1 MNSSA
6 ASKHMS
12 VTRPGTES
20 AQALIATILHTRTAR
35 YLFVSI
41 WGVTLAPLIG
51 LPAAAFWWLATTALS
66 LFRTGFEILLR
77 RRPSLSLWGLP
88 VVGMLTGV
96 GWATAPWLAW
106 TSGHSAG
113 RGIAV
118 IMLASGYQIAFTQ
131 LASRPKMAAI
141 ITAPYGVT
149 AICIGGTL
157 WGSAEFPSFLVG
169 LTLLAAQLTFTVAF
183 GGQAQR
189 SLDKSLQSQNRLI
202 ADLELARD
210 QADAADRAKSAF
222 LGSISHELRTPM
234 SGVLG
239 AAQLLA
245 ETRLNGR
252 QQEYVGI
259 IRQSGAVLSGLLN
272 DILEMTRVLA
282 EGVHIETAEVDIAA
296 LLPRI
301 IEPWSA
307 RAAAKGL
314 DFDVEVDPAIPAL
327 VLVDPAR
334 VTQILNSLLSNALK
348 FTRSG
353 EIRLRLYAE
362 RVDEETAQ
370 LQIAVQDTGA
380 GISLSDLSRVFDSFG
395 RLDASATESPGG
407 AGLGLSFSRKLA
419 EAMGGNLTVESEFG
433 VGSIFSLIAPVKVLR
448 WTHLDPGATENDQ
461 GRRLT
466 VLVVEDHP
474 VNRKI
479 LETALTAFGH
489 CVVTA
494 EDGAA
499 AVALCRIQAFDV
511 ILTDVNMPVMDGL
524 TATREIRGRPG
535 PNQDAPV
542 IILSAS
548 AQPKDHIAGYEAGA
562 DAYFNKPIDLSE
574 LALMVERAAGGRHI
588 LRAAHGETSG
598 LRLVS

>member
-1 MNSSA
+1 
-6 ASKHMS
+6 MS

>member
-1 MNSSA
+1 
-6 ASKHMS
+6 MS
-12 VTRPGTES
+12 VTGRQTES
-20 AQALIATILHTRTAR
+20 AQALIATILHTRAAR

-66 LFRTGFEILLR
+66 LLRTGFEILLR
-77 RRPSLSLWGLP
+77 RRPTLSLWGLP

-96 GWATAPWLAW
+96 GWAAAPWLAW
-106 TSGHSAG
+106 TSGRTVG

-141 ITAPYGVT
+141 ITTPYGVT
-149 AICIGGTL
+149 AICIGATL

-169 LTLLAAQLTFTVAF
+169 LTLVAAQLTFTVAF

-189 SLDKSLQSQNRLI
+189 SLDKSLQGQNRLI

-282 EGVHIETAEVDIAA
+282 EGVQIETVEVDVAA

-301 IEPWSA
+301 VEPWST

-314 DFDVEVDPAIPAL
+314 DFDVEVDPTIPAL

-348 FTRSG
+348 FTRTG
-353 EIRLRLYAE
+353 EIRLCVQAE
-362 RVDEETAQ
+362 RLDAQTAR
-370 LQIAVQDTGA
+370 LQIAVHDTGA
-380 GISLSDLSRVFDSFG
+380 GISLSDLSRVFESFG

-419 EAMGGNLTVESEFG
+419 EAMGGDLTVESDLG
-433 VGSIFSLIAPVKVLR
+433 VGSIFRLVAPVKVVR
-448 WTHLDPGATENDQ
+448 WAHLDPEASANDQ
-461 GRRLT
+461 VRRLT

-494 EDGAA
+494 EDGAV
-499 AVALCRIQAFDV
+499 AVALCRLQAFDV
-511 ILTDVNMPVMDGL
+511 ILTDVNMPIMDGL
-524 TATREIRGRPG
+524 TATREIRGQPG
-535 PNQDAPV
+535 PNQEAPV

-588 LRAAHGETSG
+588 LREAQVETRG

>member
-1 MNSSA
+1 
-6 ASKHMS
+6 
-12 VTRPGTES
+12 
-20 AQALIATILHTRTAR
+20 
-35 YLFVSI
+35 
-41 WGVTLAPLIG
+41 
-51 LPAAAFWWLATTALS
+51 
-66 LFRTGFEILLR
+66 
-77 RRPSLSLWGLP
+77 
-88 VVGMLTGV
+88 
-96 GWATAPWLAW
+96 
-106 TSGHSAG
+106 
-113 RGIAV
+113 
-118 IMLASGYQIAFTQ
+118 
-131 LASRPKMAAI
+131 
-141 ITAPYGVT
+141 
-149 AICIGGTL
+149 
-157 WGSAEFPSFLVG
+157 
-169 LTLLAAQLTFTVAF
+169 
-183 GGQAQR
+183 
-189 SLDKSLQSQNRLI
+189 
-202 ADLELARD
+202 
-210 QADAADRAKSAF
+210 
-222 LGSISHELRTPM
+222 
-234 SGVLG
+234 
-239 AAQLLA
+239 
-245 ETRLNGR
+245 LNGR

>member
-1 MNSSA
+1 
-6 ASKHMS
+6 MS

-370 LQIAVQDTGA
+370 LQIAVHDTGA